1 MFSRL
6 CSSTKVLASRAS
18 SWYIDETHQSYHRI
32 FRIPA
37 TVAESRRPTR
47 VIIRNMASGNQQF
60 PPQKQEAQPGK
71 EHVMEPTPQ
80 FTSHDYKPSNKLR
93 GKVALVT
100 GGDSGIGRAVAHCY
114 ALEGG
119 TVAFTYVK
127 SQEEKDAQET
137 LEILR
142 EAKTSDAKDPMAI
155 SADLGFEEN
164 CKRVV
169 DEVVNAYGKIDILVN
184 NAAVQ
189 YKAGSVEEIDE
200 ERLERVFRTN
210 IFSHFFMTRH
220 ALRHMKEGSAII
232 NTTSVVAYKGNP
244 KLLDYAA
251 TKGAIVAFTR
261 GLALQLVERGIRV
274 NGVAPG
280 PIWTP
285 LIPSSFSEEE
295 SAQFGSEVPM
305 KRAGQPIEVAPCY
318 VFLACNHCSSYIT
331 GQVLHPNGGVIVNS

>member
-1 MFSRL
+1 M
-6 CSSTKVLASRAS
+6 
-18 SWYIDETHQSYHRI
+18 
-32 FRIPA
+32 
-37 TVAESRRPTR
+37 
-47 VIIRNMASGNQQF
+47 RNMASGNQQF

-114 ALEGG
+114 ALEGA

-155 SADLGFEEN
+155 SADLGFDEN

-210 IFSHFFMTRH
+210 IFSHFFMTRET
-220 ALRHMKEGSAII
+220 LSCLTTRQQKEPLWHSPEA
-232 NTTSVVAYKGNP
+232 
-244 KLLDYAA
+244 
-251 TKGAIVAFTR
+251 R